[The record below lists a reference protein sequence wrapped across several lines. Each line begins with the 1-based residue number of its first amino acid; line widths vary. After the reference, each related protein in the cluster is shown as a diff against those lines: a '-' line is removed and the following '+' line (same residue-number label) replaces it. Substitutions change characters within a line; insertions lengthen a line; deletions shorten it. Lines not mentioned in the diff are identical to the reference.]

1 MTTGRINQV
10 TFLFDI
16 AKTRWDVPYV
26 KGSRLREAITLRKG
40 NKRILRS
47 HAHFG
52 FHIRETKPP
61 SMGQTINELTST
73 AWIKDDAT

>member
-26 KGSRLREAITLRKG
+26 KGNRLREARTLKKG
-40 NKRILRS
+40 SKRILRS

-52 FHIRETKPP
+52 FHIQETKSP
-61 SMGQTINELTST
+61 SMGQTVNEFTST